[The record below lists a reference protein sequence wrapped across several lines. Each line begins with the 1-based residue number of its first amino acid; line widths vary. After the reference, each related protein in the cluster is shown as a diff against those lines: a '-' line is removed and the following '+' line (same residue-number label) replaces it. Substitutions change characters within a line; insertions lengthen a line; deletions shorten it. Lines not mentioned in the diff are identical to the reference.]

1 MKVYLKVVTA
11 MLLVALGV
19 GPSASLAAT
28 SCQKQAKSSMCCA
41 AGCPMMTAMKNAS
54 AHFKVESGTSTQ
66 CGCQVSPGAPAFAAI
81 APATRE
87 SNVIALTD
95 NPLAGFVSIAAIRS
109 EENYIPPDR
118 DSFRHSQSVLCTFQ
132 I

>member
-1 MKVYLKVVTA
+1 
-11 MLLVALGV
+11 
-19 GPSASLAAT
+19 
-28 SCQKQAKSSMCCA
+28 
-41 AGCPMMTAMKNAS
+41 MMTAMKNAS